1 VTTGCSLED
10 LGQSTTPQAAD
21 IEAIEA
27 ALASVEPG
35 ERMLFTGAGL
45 TKHDALPR
53 WIASAKDAGAKQII
67 VQATGDAFAYEG
79 YVRALRGAGTDIFA
93 IPLHG
98 SIAPLH
104 DWVSQKRGSFM
115 ETIRGIQNIRKAG
128 GTVLVNTVI
137 VRSNFRHLPALVGL
151 CAKLGVRMVR
161 LLWPHEEG
169 VADRDLLSVTPV
181 PDVVQPYIAQAEEEA
196 IRVGLRLHVEL
207 PVSAELDRSAKPTE
221 MA

>member
-1 VTTGCSLED
+1 MTTGTA
-10 LGQSTTPQAAD
+10 LGDSAPRATLPADD

-27 ALASVEPG
+27 AVASVEPG

-45 TKHDALPR
+45 TQLDELPR
-53 WIASAKDAGAKQII
+53 WITSAKDAGAKQII
-67 VQATGDAFAYEG
+67 VQAPGESFAYEG
-79 YVRALRGAGTDIFA
+79 YVRALRGAGTDVFA

-115 ETIRGIQNIRKAG
+115 ETIRGIQNIRKTG
-128 GTVLVNTVI
+128 GTVVINTVI
-137 VRSNFRHLPALVGL
+137 VRSNFRHLSALVAL

-169 VADRDLLSVTPV
+169 AADRDLLSVTPV
-181 PDVVQPYIAQAEEEA
+181 PTVVQPYIAQAEEEA

-207 PVSAELDRSAKPTE
+207 PVSADLDRSANHTE